1 MKRKLTGPERALW
14 LRGVISANIV
24 MAAKVSGSITAD
36 ELRRCWSILL
46 EKHPLTGVHLQLE
59 EPDIYFVSEGTAE
72 IPVREV
78 IADSE
83 DCWQNEILHEM
94 ETPFDYSSNMPL
106 VKSVLVYQDDSIY
119 LIICGHHTV
128 CDGLALSFLLRD
140 MLLCLS
146 GQEEKIQASQ
156 GIVFD
161 NSSIPD
167 SVTMPGWLRMAV
179 TAANF
184 VCGKLMPPLKN
195 PKKVTMP
202 GTTLLFWDIE
212 KEQYAALRKA
222 CKKNRVAEHSA
233 ITALFL
239 AAQYQVQG
247 ASNPIYKQVYTPV
260 SVRNKLKKKVIND
273 FAMYASDAVISCP
286 HDPDK
291 DFWDNCRKLQT
302 RIKEN
307 ITDQKVLGQILLANT
322 VHPNLLDRIMVP
334 RVHSTELKSGFIL
347 SNLGRL
353 PLPRTYGALTLEGFR
368 GPFGY
373 IPHTEKSIAM
383 VSFKGQTSIVMG
395 YRTSVVSTE
404 EMIRF
409 KEKAVELLQKYTEEL

>member
-24 MAAKVSGSITAD
+24 MAAKVSGSITI
-36 ELRRCWSILL
+36 ENIRKCWPVLVGR
-46 EKHPLTGVHLQLE
+46 HPLVGVRLWLE
-59 EPDIYFVSEGTAE
+59 EPYIYFVSEGTAD

-78 IADSE
+78 TADTE
-83 DCWQNEILHEM
+83 DCWQQEILREM
-94 ETPFDYSSNMPL
+94 ETPFDHASDLPL
-106 VKSVLVYQDDSIY
+106 VKSVLVHQGEFTY

-140 MLLCLS
+140 MLYCLS

-161 NSSIPD
+161 NSSIPE
-167 SVTMPGWLRMAV
+167 SITLPVWLRVAV
-179 TAANF
+179 DVANF
-184 VCGKLMPPLKN
+184 VCGKLMPPLSN
-195 PKKVTMP
+195 PEKVTMP
-202 GTTLLFWDIE
+202 STTLLFWDME
-212 KEQYAALRKA
+212 KEQFSALRKA

-233 ITALFL
+233 ITTLFQ
-239 AAQYQVQG
+239 AAQYDVQG
-247 ASNPIYKQVYTPV
+247 DANTIYRQVYTPV

-273 FAMYASDAVISCP
+273 FAMYASDATVSCP
-286 HDPDK
+286 YDPQK
-291 DFWDNCRKLQT
+291 DFWENCRDVQV
-302 RIKEN
+302 RIKES
-307 ITDQKVLGQILLANT
+307 ITDQKVLRQILLANR

-334 RVHSTELKSGFIL
+334 RVHSTTLKSGFIL

-353 PLPRTYGALTLEGFR
+353 PLPKIYGDLTLDGFR

-395 YRTSVVSTE
+395 YRTSVISTD

-409 KEKAVELLQKYTEEL
+409 KEKAVELLRKYTE

>member
-1 MKRKLTGPERALW
+1 MKRRLTGPERALW

-24 MAAKVSGSITAD
+24 MAAKVSGNISAE
-36 ELRRCWSILL
+36 ELRKCWPVLIK
-46 EKHPLTGVHLQLE
+46 KHPLAGVRLQLE
-59 EPDIYFVSEGTAE
+59 EPNIFFVSEGTAE
-72 IPVREV
+72 IPVRELTG
-78 IADSE
+78 DSE
-83 DCWQNEILHEM
+83 ECWQREILTEM
-94 ETPFDYSSNMPL
+94 ETPFDYSSNLPL
-106 VKSVLVYQDDSIY
+106 LKSLIVHQGDFTY
-119 LIICGHHTV
+119 LIVCGHHTI

-140 MLLCLS
+140 ILLCLS

-161 NSSIPD
+161 NSSLPD
-167 SVTMPGWLRMAV
+167 TITMPRWLRAAV
-179 TAANF
+179 AAANF
-184 VCGKLMPPLKN
+184 VCGKLLPPLSN

-202 GTTLLFWDIE
+202 ATTLLFWDID
-212 KEQYAALRKA
+212 KEQYGALRKA

-233 ITALFL
+233 ITALFQ
-239 AAQYQVQG
+239 AAQYQLQG
-247 ASNPIYKQVYTPV
+247 DSNPIHKQVYTPV
-260 SVRNKLKKKVIND
+260 SVRNKLKKKATND

-291 DFWDNCRKLQT
+291 DFWDNCREVQA

-307 ITDQKVLGQILLANT
+307 ISDQKVLGQILLASA

-334 RVHSTELKSGFIL
+334 RVHSTKLKSGFIL

-353 PLPRTYGALTLEGFR
+353 PLQRTYGGLTLEGFR

-395 YRTSVVSTE
+395 YRTSVISTE

-409 KEKAVELLQKYTEEL
+409 KEKAAELLQKYTEER